1 MPSPAISSL
10 TLLRRRQ
17 HEQGRGQVEEEVVE
31 GRVVGRAG
39 GRRLIGAGKV
49 KDKAQ
54 NAVVWEKATYDKA
67 SAERCWPLPDDR
79 GGIEMR
85 RAPARSSG
93 SVCVIFVARSFD
105 SRSDTA
111 LRS

>member
-10 TLLRRRQ
+10 TLLRRWQ
-17 HEQGRGQVEEEVVE
+17 HEQGSGQVEEEVVE

-67 SAERCWPLPDDR
+67 SAERCWPLRAVGPDR
-79 GGIEMR
+79 IGGGTD
-85 RAPARSSG
+85 SSG
-93 SVCVIFVARSFD
+93 RLRL
-105 SRSDTA
+105 SRRRLRPLESASDTA
-111 LRS
+111 SRS